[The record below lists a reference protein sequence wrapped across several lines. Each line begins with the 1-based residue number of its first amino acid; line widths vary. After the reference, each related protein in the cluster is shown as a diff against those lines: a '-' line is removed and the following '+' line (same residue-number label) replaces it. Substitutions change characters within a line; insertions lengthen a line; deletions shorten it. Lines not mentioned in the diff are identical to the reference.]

1 VRLSVTVV
9 AVPILLA
16 AIKPMRTCACSCV
29 DIRSHRKD
37 YRHAKAVFIGRV
49 IAVHPLSDT
58 QIETL
63 ENLPISNAIRF
74 NVERSWK
81 GAKTSQV
88 VVLEYDLLGCPRFVF
103 RVGERYLVYAFEK
116 ELISYTACTRTRP
129 TSSETPDGEREL
141 KQLGSFWF
149 RAWATINPF

>member
-1 VRLSVTVV
+1 MRLSVTVV

-16 AIKPMRTCACSCV
+16 AILPMRTCACSCV

-81 GAKTSQV
+81 GAK
-88 VVLEYDLLGCPRFVF
+88 L
-103 RVGERYLVYAFEK
+103 
-116 ELISYTACTRTRP
+116 
-129 TSSETPDGEREL
+129 
-141 KQLGSFWF
+141 SFWSMICLGAPALSF
-149 RAWATINPF
+149 VLTESVNSNSSAVFGFGLGRR